1 MISKQKNYYT
11 TREAARLL
19 GVAVSTVQVW
29 TNAGSLKA
37 WKTAGGHRRILC
49 DSVDKM
55 LIQQN
60 KANLESKI
68 TQSMS
73 VVVVD
78 DNEQQL
84 RLYEK
89 QIHALEMN
97 VNLQIA
103 KDGYQGMIKIGRI
116 FPDIII
122 TDLVMPDMDGFQLI
136 KVLSEL
142 PELEKSLIIAVSGLT
157 KKEIKIN
164 GGLPK
169 RVHQLTKPIP
179 FDEIEFLLKQKLE
192 SKVA

>member
-49 DSVDKM
+49 DSVDEM
-55 LIQQN
+55 LSQQN
-60 KANLESKI
+60 KASPESVSN
-68 TQSMS
+68 QSMT

-89 QIHALEMN
+89 KIHALEMN

-103 KDGYQGMIKIGRI
+103 KDGYQGMIKIGHI

-122 TDLVMPDMDGFQLI
+122 TDLVMPNMDGFQLI
-136 KVLSEL
+136 KALSEL

-157 KKEIKIN
+157 KEEIKIN
-164 GGLPK
+164 GGLPE
-169 RVHQLTKPIP
+169 RVHQLIKPIP
-179 FDEIEFLLKQKLE
+179 FYEIEFLLKQKFE